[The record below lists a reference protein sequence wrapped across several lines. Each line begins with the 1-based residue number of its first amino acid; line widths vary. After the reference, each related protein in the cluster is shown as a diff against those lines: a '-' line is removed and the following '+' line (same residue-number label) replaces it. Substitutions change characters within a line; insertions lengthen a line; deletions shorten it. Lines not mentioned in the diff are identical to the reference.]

1 MRIALTLI
9 VLASICGVTFADS
22 VAQKRLLG
30 DSGEHA
36 LLYKEI
42 LLAAQAWRRAIEKR
56 SVDSMVEYADA
67 DYKKPVK
74 SALLD
79 EKSGLY
85 RLFFAEQNSVHSFF
99 RDTKNAR
106 FAAIAHTYRDQQ
118 TIRIDGITACFYD
131 PAKISD
137 INDQVIDAL
146 LGANMPPA
154 FCEYFFKMKGRWFA
168 NYEFGPAIPDTE

>member
-1 MRIALTLI
+1 
-9 VLASICGVTFADS
+9 
-22 VAQKRLLG
+22 
-30 DSGEHA
+30 
-36 LLYKEI
+36 
-42 LLAAQAWRRAIEKR
+42 
-56 SVDSMVEYADA
+56 MVEYADA